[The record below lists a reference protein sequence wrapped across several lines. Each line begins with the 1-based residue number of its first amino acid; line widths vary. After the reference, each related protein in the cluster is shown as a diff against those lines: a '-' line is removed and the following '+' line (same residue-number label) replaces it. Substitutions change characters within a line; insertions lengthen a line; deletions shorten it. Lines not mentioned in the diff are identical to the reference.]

1 MRAPAWCSEVGA
13 GEQAL
18 SVVSGAPCRQRPPG
32 GVDSWRDAGT
42 CQEINAS
49 PGFHE
54 RTFVFIQQQQ
64 WRELLIHPS
73 FFRIS

>member
-1 MRAPAWCSEVGA
+1 
-13 GEQAL
+13 
-18 SVVSGAPCRQRPPG
+18 
-32 GVDSWRDAGT
+32 VDSWRDAGA

-54 RTFVFIQQQQ
+54 RTFVFIQQRQ
-64 WRELLIHPS
+64 WRKLLIHPS